1 QVDFFVDLLLGGLL
15 PSQTRSALV
24 DHVTKLG
31 IPTAEQLLVFS
42 VKERLRSLVYLI
54 LASPDYQLA

>member
-1 QVDFFVDLLLGGLL
+1 M
-15 PSQTRSALV
+15 ALV
-24 DHVTKLG
+24 EHVEKLG
-31 IPTAEQLLVFS
+31 IPTASQLLVFS